1 MNQGSDMKKIIGI
14 VGSPRNDGNTAILVR
29 QVLDGATEAGA
40 ETSIVY
46 LNDLSYRGCQGCYEC
61 RTTGCCAQM
70 DDLVP
75 VLYDIAAA
83 DAIILGSPN
92 YMGSITGQ
100 LKLMIDRF
108 CMFMNP
114 DFTSRL
120 AAGKKLALV
129 FTQGLPDAGEYAA
142 YYASVERSLLFLGF
156 TGGSES
162 LVAAGLRG
170 LNDAAENVE
179 LMAKA
184 QEIGKR
190 LTE

>member
-1 MNQGSDMKKIIGI
+1 MKKIIGI
-14 VGSPRNDGNTAILVR
+14 VGSPRNDGNTAALVQQILK
-29 QVLDGATEAGA
+29 GAAEAGA
-40 ETSIVY
+40 ETQIVY
-46 LNDLSYRGCQGCYEC
+46 LNDLTYRGCQGCYEC

-83 DAIILGSPN
+83 DAVVLGSPN
-92 YMGSITGQ
+92 YMGGVTGQ

-108 CMFMNP
+108 CVFMNA

-129 FTQGLPDAGEYAA
+129 FTQGLPDANEYAA
-142 YYASVERSLLFLGF
+142 YYASVERSLVFLGF

-162 LVAAGLRG
+162 LIAAGLRG
-170 LNDAAENVE
+170 QHDAENNTE

-184 QEIGKR
+184 SEMGKR
-190 LTE
+190 LTA

>member
-1 MNQGSDMKKIIGI
+1 MKKIIGI
-14 VGSPRNDGNTAILVR
+14 VGSPRNDGNTATLVR
-29 QVLDGATEAGA
+29 HILAAAAGDGA
-40 ETSIVY
+40 ETEIVY
-46 LNDLSYRGCQGCYEC
+46 LNDLTYRGCQGCYQC
-61 RTTGCCAQM
+61 RSTGCCAQM

-83 DAIILGSPN
+83 DAIVLGSPN
-92 YMGSITGQ
+92 YMGGMTGQ

-108 CMFMNP
+108 CVFMNP
-114 DFTSRL
+114 DYSSRL

-129 FTQGLPDAGEYAA
+129 FTQGIPDAGEYAA
-142 YYASVERSLLFLGF
+142 YYASVERSLTFLGF

-170 LNDAAENVE
+170 QNDAAENAE
-179 LMAKA
+179 LMTKA
-184 QEIGKR
+184 TELGKR